1 MDHLQQRT
9 SFLDIFHLE
18 SNYPVFSRICDF
30 LPIASILNLTQT
42 SKSLANL
49 YRVLLPYQ
57 WNINRS
63 LHRFVNQPAGLRSQL
78 GKCTAL
84 ISGSFALQ
92 FFERVFWDES
102 DLDIFV
108 QDGRGSGELG
118 LYLAEEEGYVLD
130 STKGRDRRDYI
141 QPDIVEI
148 WTLLKRDPATG
159 KELEVQLILTLGP
172 PVQAILRGFYAT
184 IVVNFLS
191 WSKAYAI
198 YPIPT
203 FFDHKGYMLRDQAEF
218 KENLAS
224 KYRSRG
230 WSYEEVEWP
239 KDNPADYLVKSPR
252 RVGDRYTWQINLDTV
267 NVSPSQTPDSV
278 LDHAEFGVR
287 NPFGWKIGQHRAHYP
302 ISATVFKACTLRHE
316 YLYAP
321 NGWIESLQEKMDQ
334 FTDSELHKLTP
345 AERPANDVFEGLIG
359 HIEGVH
365 QRVDEILDTQS
376 WVKPDTWS
384 YYDCEMPNLY
394 CEWQQRRSDEILH
407 DRQPRE

>member
-141 QPDIVEI
+141 QPDIVEVSAKKPDFDRYPSSNVR
-148 WTLLKRDPATG
+148 LPDMDAPKERPSHRQRARSPAH
-159 KELEVQLILTLGP
+159 P
-172 PVQAILRGFYAT
+172 
-184 IVVNFLS
+184 
-191 WSKAYAI
+191 
-198 YPIPT
+198 YPRTP
-203 FFDHKGYMLRDQAEF
+203 
-218 KENLAS
+218 S
-224 KYRSRG
+224 PS
-230 WSYEEVEWP
+230 
-239 KDNPADYLVKSPR
+239 NPARLLRNYCSQFSKLEQSLCYLSHPHVLRPQ
-252 RVGDRYTWQINLDTV
+252 RV
-267 NVSPSQTPDSV
+267 
-278 LDHAEFGVR
+278 
-287 NPFGWKIGQHRAHYP
+287 
-302 ISATVFKACTLRHE
+302 
-316 YLYAP
+316 YAP
-321 NGWIESLQEKMDQ
+321 
-334 FTDSELHKLTP
+334 
-345 AERPANDVFEGLIG
+345 RPSRI
-359 HIEGVH
+359 
-365 QRVDEILDTQS
+365 QREPRLEI
-376 WVKPDTWS
+376 P
-384 YYDCEMPNLY
+384 
-394 CEWQQRRSDEILH
+394 I
-407 DRQPRE
+407 